1 MSDYISVMNRGGPE
15 PSCRM
20 SIDNLFN
27 EAKEHGVENCITMLC
42 MSHTYG

>member
-1 MSDYISVMNRGGPE
+1 
-15 PSCRM
+15 M

-42 MSHTYG
+42 ISLIYG

>member
-1 MSDYISVMNRGGPE
+1 MVCCIPVMNRGVPE

-27 EAKEHGVENCITMLC
+27 EAKEHGVENCITMLGI
-42 MSHTYG
+42 SLIYG